1 MPYIKIIKFQSLDNF
16 ILSATQV
23 PPFPLYFHRY
33 KNANDVRFKNLWMLV
48 NAGAA
53 GQLALLSRTWLFV
66 HLIEWLFAWS
76 PSKNG
81 LDWQRRMQISA
92 RCGSPEISLVWLSL
106 TRWAW
111 WIWVIYWSCRRASR
125 RSAQRF
131 LSVSGSNFGHQSPPS
146 LSSIKVYLVPKLSA
160 SSRFAYTFIRFNLFN
175 LEAS

>member
-1 MPYIKIIKFQSLDNF
+1 M
-16 ILSATQV
+16 
-23 PPFPLYFHRY
+23 H
-33 KNANDVRFKNLWMLV
+33 KNLLSHIPSPLFFKLV
-48 NAGAA
+48 SSKIANKRRAHKSYAPGTYRPQYLPWQGSVKMRSGNRQNQQEIEKNRATPHHENDPKLTA

-76 PSKNG
+76 LSKNG
-81 LDWQRRMQISA
+81 LDWQRRTQISA

-131 LSVSGSNFGHQSPPS
+131 FSDPRTV
-146 LSSIKVYLVPKLSA
+146 
-160 SSRFAYTFIRFNLFN
+160 
-175 LEAS
+175 